1 MDNAMMAQELS
12 DEQLEAVTGGHG
24 HGVYNNG
31 NNNGSYNF
39 NNNGSYNFNGN
50 NSHNNNAYFYANT
63 SVNVHKS
70 IVFGS
75 EVGNGNTVLQGNTFD
90 Y

>member
-12 DEQLEAVTGGHG
+12 DEQLEMVTGGHG
-24 HGVYNNG
+24 ISHNG

-63 SVNVHKS
+63 SVNVSKS
-70 IVFGS
+70 ILFGV
-75 EVGNGNTVLQGNTFD
+75 EAGNGNTVLQGNSFGD
-90 Y
+90 